1 MNETVLPVAHRIE
14 DQRKIPRIRETI
26 PVTLIPLFGGMGL
39 GRIPGELR
47 DFHDEAACVKTSK
60 RIAVGRKVRVRLR
73 VPRSVDYSYQGL
85 PCEVTARV
93 ESVRA
98 VDSGDDPSFAVVI
111 RWDRSLARSL
121 GKVIRSYRRRVAS
134 LIALAMAGLLWAKA
148 QSLAF
153 FWYDPIF
160 YIYSLSLVVFLVTRF
175 LFAWIHRPPAMKG
188 YTPSVSVVISVRN
201 EQDNIAKG
209 VQTCFETD
217 YPAHLREI
225 IVIDDGSTDR
235 TPEVLRSLQAR
246 YPGLKVFTLPPS
258 GKRRGMAEGVTRAS
272 GEIVVFMDSDTFL
285 APDALRHIVCG
296 FEDRGLGAVAGFT
309 GVGNADKNALTGL
322 QEIRYYVSFQLLKTS
337 ESLFGCVTCCP
348 GCLSAY
354 RREYLLDVLEP
365 WLKQTF
371 MGTLATFGDDRSLTN
386 FILRKHRVIYNERA
400 RAYTMV
406 PERWGHYLRQQCR
419 WKKSWLR
426 ETFLASRFMYR
437 KPPLAALSF
446 YAASMFSLLSPAMS
460 FRIAYL
466 AYKTHDGLWLYYA
479 LGLIAV
485 GLMQSLYF
493 LYRRPSPHWLLGVYW
508 MATSLFV
515 TGPQTY
521 YALLTL
527 RKNHWGTR

>member
-1 MNETVLPVAHRIE
+1 MNKTVLPVERRIQE
-14 DQRKIPRIRETI
+14 QRKIPRIREAI
-26 PVTLIPLFGGMGL
+26 PVTLIPVYGGLGL
-39 GRIPGELR
+39 GRIPGEVR
-47 DFHDEAACVKTSK
+47 DFHDEAACVRTTKQL
-60 RIAVGRKVRVRLR
+60 AVGRKVRVRWS
-73 VPRSVDYSYQGL
+73 VPRAVDHSYYGL

-93 ESVRA
+93 VSVRPVESEGERA
-98 VDSGDDPSFAVVI
+98 FAVVLQ
-111 RWDRSLARSL
+111 WDRSLARSL
-121 GKVIRSYRRRVAS
+121 RGVIRAYRRKVGL
-134 LIALAMAGLLWAKA
+134 LIALAMAALLWAKV
-148 QSLAF
+148 QTLAF
-153 FWYDPIF
+153 FWYDPLF
-160 YIYSLSLVVFLVTRF
+160 YVYSLSLVVFLVTRF
-175 LFAWIHRPPAMKG
+175 LFAWIHRPPVMTG
-188 YTPSVSVVISVRN
+188 FTPSVSIVISVRN
-201 EQDNIAKG
+201 EEDNIGKG

-217 YPAHLREI
+217 YPASLREV

-235 TPEVLRSLQAR
+235 TPEVLRNLQAR
-246 YPGLKVFTLPPS
+246 FSGLKVFTLPPS
-258 GKRRGMAEGVTRAS
+258 GKRRGMAEGVIRAS

-296 FEDRGLGAVAGFT
+296 FEDPSLGAVAGFT

-354 RREYLLDVLEP
+354 RREYLLEVLDP

-371 MGTLATFGDDRSLTN
+371 MGAHATFGDDRSLTN

-426 ETFLASRFMYR
+426 ETLLASRFMFR
-437 KPPLAALSF
+437 KPPLAAISF

-466 AYKTHDGLWLYYA
+466 AVQTRDGLWLYYA

-485 GLMQSLYF
+485 GLLQSLYF